1 MIVSERQFLYL
12 LRIFTYLWQSW
23 HWSGKPVS
31 RLPIAGYNL
40 DIHICVC
47 VCVCVLLWS
56 WWASSE
62 STFQHGWK
70 TPPLVFVSQNRT
82 ALPSLSCGPRRRH
95 QSSTRVLPPVFQ
107 YIQNSGYHPLFIA
120 ITSMEKKKQLRVR
133 VVKWLGFG
141 CRWKLSERKLGNLN
155 SPKGTSD
162 LLGLH
167 QCKRDSHMQLF
178 VYFWVMKA
186 TAQTHRRPT
195 AGPLWP
201 HLGYYGSVQSL
212 YRAV

>member
-1 MIVSERQFLYL
+1 M
-12 LRIFTYLWQSW
+12 
-23 HWSGKPVS
+23 
-31 RLPIAGYNL
+31 
-40 DIHICVC
+40 CVC
-47 VCVCVLLWS
+47 VCVVVVL
-56 WWASSE
+56 
-62 STFQHGWK
+62 
-70 TPPLVFVSQNRT
+70 VSQQWIHFPTWLKDSPTCFCFIRT

-167 QCKRDSHMQLF
+167 QCKKEIHICSSVFISQSWKPPL
-178 VYFWVMKA
+178 K
-186 TAQTHRRPT
+186 PT
-195 AGPLWP
+195 AGPL
-201 HLGYYGSVQSL
+201 
-212 YRAV
+212 

>member
-1 MIVSERQFLYL
+1 MTELTLIWEASVSPAYCWLQFRYSYL
-12 LRIFTYLWQSW
+12 CVY
-23 HWSGKPVS
+23 
-31 RLPIAGYNL
+31 
-40 DIHICVC
+40 VC
-47 VCVCVLLWS
+47 VCVVVVL
-56 WWASSE
+56 
-62 STFQHGWK
+62 
-70 TPPLVFVSQNRT
+70 VSQQWIHFPTWLKDSPTCFCFIRT

-95 QSSTRVLPPVFQ
+95 QSSSRVLPPVFQ

-141 CRWKLSERKLGNLN
+141 CRWKLSELELGNLN

-167 QCKRDSHMQLF
+167 QCKRDSHMQLC
-178 VYFWVMKA
+178 VYFSVMKA
-186 TAQTHRRPT
+186 TAQAHRRPT

-212 YRAV
+212 YSAV